1 MLKVEVKFMLNL
13 ATHKSRKEK
22 ESHRSMLERRRNYL
36 QLEIYQFL
44 SDPWGRL
51 VRFFKDSPK

>member
-36 QLEIYQFL
+36 QLENIPIPL
-44 SDPWGRL
+44 
-51 VRFFKDSPK
+51 